1 MPTSLKN
8 KMVVPQVMAD
18 MISASLPKQLKF
30 INIAGVDTTL
40 EGQAGDTITIPAW
53 QYIGP
58 AVDVA
63 EYTAIPVA
71 EMKSTTKSVTIKKA
85 GQAIELSDEAVLA
98 GYGNPTGEGVRQLGM
113 SIADKIDNDVITALN
128 TTTISYKASALTYEA
143 IVDAVDKF
151 EEESEY
157 EKVLFLHPQEITM
170 LRKDPNFIDKSK
182 YGAEVVATGE
192 VGMIAGCRIVRSRKV
207 PKVGNK
213 FTNFIVCLSTM
224 TDEGTP
230 TLPAVTIVMKR
241 NIMVESDR
249 DILKK
254 STVVS
259 ADQHYGVALTNPAKV
274 IKFEVG
280 E

>member
-1 MPTSLKN
+1 MGVSNKS

-63 EYTAIPVA
+63 EYGAIPVA
-71 EMKSTTKSVTIKKA
+71 EMKSTTKQVTIKKA
-85 GQAIELSDEAVLA
+85 CQAIELSDEAVLA

-128 TTTISYKASALTYEA
+128 TTTISYKASALTYES

-151 EEESEY
+151 EEESEH

-213 FTNFIVCLSTM
+213 FTNFIVCLSAM

>member
-71 EMKSTTKSVTIKKA
+71 EMKSTTKQVTIKKA
-85 GQAIELSDEAVLA
+85 GQAIELSDEAVYA

-128 TTTISYKASALTYEA
+128 STTISYKASALTYEA

-170 LRKDPNFIDKSK
+170 LRKDPNFIDKTK

-213 FTNFIVCLSTM
+213 FTNFIVCLSAM